1 MGMSS
6 SQARLLSLT
15 ARQHNVEYKAQKL
28 QAEKLQ
34 MANDSDRVYNTY
46 LTALN
51 ATKIQAR
58 IFDNSGSDTFKDAT
72 LSMLVDGMIPANS
85 QFYDKDKTY
94 AATSMFLK
102 DTATGKLI
110 VTKAYADANG
120 IKENDNFTGSLE
132 DWLIQKNAPTKP
144 EDYIKGYDT
153 VRDLDTVTAFTA
165 VGNSSFSKFS
175 YNYTYSPVENS
186 TDPTFDEEELA
197 PYAEFNN
204 THQTVSGID
213 VSTVSSFS
221 AGQTYTIS
229 NANDLNKLLE
239 LSATQS
245 TAGVNF
251 VMTGDVNMKN
261 VTNWSGIKNFKGT
274 FDGNGYKISNL
285 TGSQGLFD
293 TATGANIKNLELE
306 NLNINNTANKEN
318 VGGLVGEAFDSNL
331 TNIKLTG
338 GTVKSNGKSTG
349 AVAGHFK
356 NQGGAA
362 TIVSNIASSV
372 NVIGTENT
380 GGIMGHY
387 EVRFNSDR
395 SSSAPHSNPTFNNV
409 YSVGN
414 VTGTS
419 NVGGIAGYWYSDP
432 DKGNFEG
439 SNSYVTDVNKVYT
452 GGTISGNSSVGGFV
466 GTLQCYDDYEDAFT
480 FTNINTTAKIN
491 SSSGSAGVF
500 IGTNDAVT
508 ATTDAKFIDS
518 GYGAGINPG
527 MNMVG
532 LTKTGSATIPET
544 GGGVES
550 FQVAG
555 KTPSNSG
562 LTSNLVAAMIKA
574 GEYDPYT
581 DTDGSQKAEIEQ
593 KVANFLNQFQD
604 SDTDNKKLFYLNNK
618 LVSYLKG
625 NNDDAFARLLVK
637 DIQDGT
643 TSNTGAYQT
652 DGTMSSG
659 KIKRQTEDQS
669 WDATFN
675 GSNGNLTVAS
685 KETIEANLKAAAK
698 MAGSSITDADIEA
711 FLKLYKTDN
720 KQDLAALGR
729 VNDILVEYSKTKK
742 TNTNLQNLFNNI
754 KTKTKST
761 EINPEIDNLDNY
773 NVNYDSQDRS
783 KDVEVTYAEK
793 QNPIHDTRNVI
804 DYDDSTTQQL
814 IKDYYAQLGG
824 YIIIGDTPDEAA
836 LCDST
841 EWLTNMINNARAT
854 LVTMEYNA
862 VTKEATQ
869 REVSVADETS
879 LQEVANTEN
888 VKKAEA
894 TYEKDMKKINK
905 KETKIDTELQQC
917 EAERSSIKTEQDSLK
932 SVIKDNVDLTFKLF
946 S

>member
-72 LSMLVDGMIPANS
+72 LSMLVDGMIPADS

-132 DWLIQKNAPTKP
+132 DWLIQKNAPTKLETIP
-144 EDYIKGYDT
+144 NGFTTDVDKTKI
-153 VRDLDTVTAFTA
+153 TAFTA

-197 PYAEFNN
+197 PYAEFKNSHN
-204 THQTVSGID
+204 TVTGTAVSDI
-213 VSTVSSFS
+213 TSFT

-261 VTNWSGIKNFKGT
+261 VTNWSGIKNFEGT

-293 TATGANIKNLELE
+293 STNNAEIKNIGLENININGNSEAIGGLIGNAVDTNISNAYTTGNIKNT
-306 NLNINNTANKEN
+306 NTSTFTHSKVDHSGN
-318 VGGLVGEAFDSNL
+318 VGSGGLVGFYFADL
-331 TNIKLTG
+331 
-338 GTVKSNGKSTG
+338 GKTT
-349 AVAGHFK
+349 
-356 NQGGAA
+356 
-362 TIVSNIASSV
+362 TI
-372 NVIGTENT
+372 E
-380 GGIMGHY
+380 
-387 EVRFNSDR
+387 
-395 SSSAPHSNPTFNNV
+395 NV
-409 YSVGN
+409 YSATDITTSAYNAGGLLGCYFIQHGSSNPNFKNAYAVGN
-414 VTGTS
+414 ITGTT
-419 NVGGIAGYWYSDP
+419 NVGGIAGYWKVDP
-432 DKGNFEG
+432 DNQ
-439 SNSYVTDVNKVYT
+439 SNTDTSNIYSGGKV
-452 GGTISGNSSVGGFV
+452 SGATNIGGFV
-466 GTLQCYDDYEDAFT
+466 GVLSCWDDADDTFS
-480 FTNINTTAKIN
+480 FTNITTTSKV
-491 SSSGSAGVF
+491 SGSTNTGVL
-500 IGTNDAVT
+500 IGENNAVSES
-508 ATTDAKFIDS
+508 TDANFINC

-527 MNMVG
+527 MSMVG
-532 LTKTGSATIPET
+532 QITNGTTTIPET

-550 FQVAG
+550 FLVAG

-581 DTDGSQKAEIEQ
+581 DTDGSQKAEIKQ

-604 SDTDNKKLFYLNNK
+604 SNTDNKKLFYLNNK

-625 NNDDAFARLLVK
+625 NNDDDFARLLVK

-659 KIKRQTEDQS
+659 KIKRQTENQS

-675 GSNGNLTVAS
+675 GSKGNLTVAS
-685 KETIEANLKAAAK
+685 KETIAANLKAAAI

-742 TNTNLQNLFNNI
+742 TNTNLQNLFNNT

-783 KDVEVTYAEK
+783 EQVNNSRKYGTK
-793 QNPIHDTRNVI
+793 QNPKTKDVKVI
-804 DYDDSTTQQL
+804 NYDDSTTQQL

>member
-15 ARQHNVEYKAQKL
+15 ARQHNVEYRAQKL

-58 IFDNSGSDTFKDAT
+58 ISDNSGSDTFKDAT
-72 LSMLVDGMIPANS
+72 LSMLVDGMIPADS

-110 VTKAYADANG
+110 ITKAYADANG

-132 DWLIQKNAPTKP
+132 DWLQIKNAPTKT
-144 EDYIKGYDT
+144 EDYTKGWNTITDPDT
-153 VRDLDTVTAFTA
+153 ITAFTA

-197 PYAEFNN
+197 PFAEFDD
-204 THQTVSGID
+204 THKTISGIA
-213 VSTVSSFS
+213 VSTVNSFT

-229 NANDLNKLLE
+229 NADDLNKLLE
-239 LSATQS
+239 LSASESIS

-251 VMTGDVNMKN
+251 VMTGNIDMRN
-261 VTNWSGIKNFKGT
+261 VTNWSGIKNFEGT

-293 TATGANIKNLELE
+293 SANGADIKNLELE

-318 VGGLVGEAFDSNL
+318 VGGLVGEAIDSNL

-338 GTVKSNGKSTG
+338 GTVKSNGNKTG

-356 NQGGAA
+356 NNGGAA

-372 NVIGTENT
+372 DVIGTAYT

-387 EVRFNSDR
+387 EVRFTHDNPR
-395 SSSAPHSNPTFNNV
+395 SNPTFENV

-419 NVGGIAGYWYSDP
+419 NVGGVAGYWYSDP
-432 DKGNFEG
+432 DKGSSGG

-452 GGTISGNSSVGGFV
+452 GGTITGNSSVGGFV
-466 GTLQCYDDYEDAFT
+466 GTLTCYDDFEDAFT

-491 SSSGSAGVF
+491 SSASSAGVF
-500 IGTNDAVT
+500 VGTNSAVT
-508 ATTDAKFIDS
+508 DTTDAKFIDS

-532 LTKTGSATIPET
+532 ESTKGSADIPET

-555 KTPSNSG
+555 KTPSISG

-581 DTDGSQKAEIEQ
+581 DTDGSQKAAIEQ

-604 SDTDNKKLFYLNNK
+604 SDTDNKKLYCLNNK

-625 NNDDAFARLLVK
+625 NNDDTFARLLVK

-643 TSNTGAYQT
+643 TTNTGAYQT

-675 GSNGNLTVAS
+675 GSKGNLTVAN
-685 KETIEANLKAAAK
+685 KKTIEANLKAAAK
-698 MAGSSITDADIEA
+698 MAGSSITDADIET
-711 FLKLYKTDN
+711 FLDLYKTDN

-754 KTKTKST
+754 QTKTKTT

-783 KDVEVTYAEK
+783 GQVKVTNATK
-793 QNPIHDTRNVI
+793 QEPIIGQREVI
-804 DYDDSTTQQL
+804 DYDNSTTQQL

-824 YIIIGDTPDEAA
+824 YIIIGDDPDEAG

-869 REVSVADETS
+869 REVSVANETS

>member
-72 LSMLVDGMIPANS
+72 LSMLVDGMIPADS

-197 PYAEFNN
+197 PYAEFKNSHN
-204 THQTVSGID
+204 TVTGTAVSDI
-213 VSTVSSFS
+213 TSFT

-261 VTNWSGIKNFKGT
+261 VTNWSGIKNFEGT

-293 TATGANIKNLELE
+293 STKNAEIKNIGLENININGNSEAIGGLIGNAVDTNISNAYTTGNIKNT
-306 NLNINNTANKEN
+306 NTSTFTHSKVNHSGN
-318 VGGLVGEAFDSNL
+318 VGSGGLVGFYFADL
-331 TNIKLTG
+331 
-338 GTVKSNGKSTG
+338 GKTT
-349 AVAGHFK
+349 
-356 NQGGAA
+356 
-362 TIVSNIASSV
+362 TI
-372 NVIGTENT
+372 E
-380 GGIMGHY
+380 
-387 EVRFNSDR
+387 
-395 SSSAPHSNPTFNNV
+395 NV
-409 YSVGN
+409 YSATDITTSAYNAGGLLGCYFIQHGSSHPNFKNAYAVGDI
-414 VTGTS
+414 TGTT
-419 NVGGIAGYWYSDP
+419 NVGGIAGYWKVDP
-432 DKGNFEG
+432 DNH
-439 SNSYVTDVNKVYT
+439 SNTDTSNIYSGGKV
-452 GGTISGNSSVGGFV
+452 SGATNIGGFV
-466 GTLQCYDDYEDAFT
+466 GVLSCWDDADDTFS
-480 FTNINTTAKIN
+480 FTNITTTSKV
-491 SSSGSAGVF
+491 SGSTNTGVL
-500 IGTNDAVT
+500 IGENNAVT
-508 ATTDAKFIDS
+508 NSTKANFINS

-527 MNMVG
+527 MSMVG
-532 LTKTGSATIPET
+532 KTTSGTAEIPET

-550 FQVAG
+550 FVVAG
-555 KTPSNSG
+555 RTPSTSG
-562 LTSNLVAAMIKA
+562 LSSNLIAAMIKA

-604 SDTDNKKLFYLNNK
+604 SNTDNKKLFYLNNK

-625 NNDDAFARLLVK
+625 NNDDTFARLLVK

-675 GSNGNLTVAS
+675 GSKGNLTVAS
-685 KETIEANLKAAAK
+685 KETITANLKAAAK
-698 MAGSSITDADIEA
+698 MAGSNITDADIEI
-711 FLKLYKTDN
+711 FLDLYKTDN

-754 KTKTKST
+754 KTHTKST

-804 DYDDSTTQQL
+804 DYDNSTTQQL

-824 YIIIGDTPDEAA
+824 YIIIGDTPDEAG
-836 LCDST
+836 LCNST

>member
-72 LSMLVDGMIPANS
+72 LSMLVDGMIPADS

-197 PYAEFNN
+197 PYAEFKNSHN
-204 THQTVSGID
+204 TVTGTAVSDI
-213 VSTVSSFS
+213 TSFT

-261 VTNWSGIKNFKGT
+261 VTNWSGIKNFEGT

-293 TATGANIKNLELE
+293 STKNAEIKNIGLENININGNSEAIGGLIGNAVDTNISNAYTTGNIKNT
-306 NLNINNTANKEN
+306 NTSTFTHSKVNHSGN
-318 VGGLVGEAFDSNL
+318 VGSGGLVGFYFADL
-331 TNIKLTG
+331 
-338 GTVKSNGKSTG
+338 GKTT
-349 AVAGHFK
+349 
-356 NQGGAA
+356 
-362 TIVSNIASSV
+362 TI
-372 NVIGTENT
+372 E
-380 GGIMGHY
+380 
-387 EVRFNSDR
+387 
-395 SSSAPHSNPTFNNV
+395 NV
-409 YSVGN
+409 YSATDITTSAYNAGGLLGCYFIQHGSSHPNFKNAYAVGDI
-414 VTGTS
+414 TGTT
-419 NVGGIAGYWYSDP
+419 NVGGIAGYWKVDP
-432 DKGNFEG
+432 DNH
-439 SNSYVTDVNKVYT
+439 SNTDTSNIYSGGKV
-452 GGTISGNSSVGGFV
+452 SGATNIGGFV
-466 GTLQCYDDYEDAFT
+466 GVLSCWDDADDTFS
-480 FTNINTTAKIN
+480 FTNITTTSKV
-491 SSSGSAGVF
+491 SGSTNTGVL
-500 IGTNDAVT
+500 IGENNAVT
-508 ATTDAKFIDS
+508 NSTKANFINS

-527 MNMVG
+527 MSMVG
-532 LTKTGSATIPET
+532 KTTSGTAEIPET

-550 FQVAG
+550 FVVAG
-555 KTPSNSG
+555 RTPSTSG
-562 LTSNLVAAMIKA
+562 LSSNLVAAMIKA

-604 SDTDNKKLFYLNNK
+604 SNTDNKKLFYLNNK

-625 NNDDAFARLLVK
+625 NNDDTFARLLVK

-685 KETIEANLKAAAK
+685 KETITANLKAAAK
-698 MAGSSITDADIEA
+698 MAGSNITDADIEA

-773 NVNYDSQDRS
+773 NVKYDSQDRS
-783 KDVEVTYAEK
+783 KDVKATYAEK
-793 QNPIHDTRNVI
+793 QNPIHGTRNVI
-804 DYDDSTTQQL
+804 DYDNSTTQQL

-824 YIIIGDTPDEAA
+824 YIIIGDTPDEAG
-836 LCDST
+836 LCNST

-854 LVTMEYNA
+854 LVTMEYNT

>member
-15 ARQHNVEYKAQKL
+15 ARQHNVEYRAQKL

-72 LSMLVDGMIPANS
+72 LSMLVDGMIPADS

-94 AATSMFLK
+94 AATSLFLK

-153 VRDLDTVTAFTA
+153 VRDPDTVTAFTA

-186 TDPTFDEEELA
+186 TDPTFDEEELVNF
-197 PYAEFNN
+197 AEFKNSHN
-204 THQTVSGID
+204 TVTGTAVSDI
-213 VSTVSSFS
+213 TSFT

-261 VTNWSGIKNFKGT
+261 VTNWSGIKNFEGT

-293 TATGANIKNLELE
+293 STKNAEIKNIGLENININGNSEAIGGLIGNAVDTNISNAYTTGNIKNT
-306 NLNINNTANKEN
+306 NTSTFTHSDTNHSGD
-318 VGGLVGEAFDSNL
+318 VGSGGLVGFYFADL
-331 TNIKLTG
+331 
-338 GTVKSNGKSTG
+338 GKTT
-349 AVAGHFK
+349 
-356 NQGGAA
+356 
-362 TIVSNIASSV
+362 TI
-372 NVIGTENT
+372 E
-380 GGIMGHY
+380 
-387 EVRFNSDR
+387 
-395 SSSAPHSNPTFNNV
+395 NV
-409 YSVGN
+409 YSATDITTSAYNAGGLLGCYFIQHGSSYPNFKNAYAVGN
-414 VTGTS
+414 ITGTT
-419 NVGGIAGYWYSDP
+419 NVGGIAGYWKVDP
-432 DKGNFEG
+432 DNH
-439 SNSYVTDVNKVYT
+439 SNTDTSNIYSGGKVS
-452 GGTISGNSSVGGFV
+452 GTTNIGGFV
-466 GTLQCYDDYEDAFT
+466 GVLSCWDDADDTFS
-480 FTNINTTAKIN
+480 FTNITTTSKV
-491 SSSGSAGVF
+491 SGSTNTGVL
-500 IGTNDAVT
+500 IGENNAVT
-508 ATTDAKFIDS
+508 NSTKANFINS

-527 MNMVG
+527 MSMVG
-532 LTKTGSATIPET
+532 KITSGTAEIPET

-550 FQVAG
+550 FVVAG
-555 KTPSNSG
+555 KTPSTSG
-562 LTSNLVAAMIKA
+562 LSSNLIAAIIKA

-604 SDTDNKKLFYLNNK
+604 SNTDNKKLFYLNNK

-804 DYDDSTTQQL
+804 DYDNSTTQQL

-824 YIIIGDTPDEAA
+824 YIIIGDTPDEAG